1 MQNQKIEAYQPKYP
15 RIVKGA
21 LLATAAIVAVGSAAG
36 CASIK
41 LHPSSSQTTTNLLQE
56 KPGIVEE
63 APEQQ
68 EIQEVGYVAPETN
81 TELTGEQQESG
92 LQWEIRIPENAEVQI
107 KEETQEESPALM
119 GVVVASDPKDQQDE
133 EPEEYPPALM
143 GDVQVCDPND
153 YDPDEPNDPDEPI
166 EYPPAL
172 MGDISVEE
180 LPPEEYPPAL
190 MGDIAVEELPS
201 EDEDDGPAIIGD
213 VIVDRDINP

>member
-107 KEETQEESPALM
+107 KEETQEE
-119 GVVVASDPKDQQDE
+119 
-133 EPEEYPPALM
+133 PPALM

-153 YDPDEPNDPDEPI
+153 YEPNDPDEPT

-190 MGDIAVEELPS
+190 MGDVAVEELPF
-201 EDEDDGPAIIGD
+201 EDEDDGPALMGD
-213 VIVDRDINP
+213 VRIEELPWKTNP